1 MCLITALGFLGSMV
15 EGREASAIFVCA
27 CVPVG
32 WTGELALG
40 IYFHE
45 CLECGQL
52 WVGLSSPCFMG
63 LNSWSLNHHSLFL
76 KLFIFGRSGSSLLC
90 GLFSSCGKQ
99 GLLSSCGVW
108 ASHCSGF
115 SCCAAWAHGLQ
126 QLQPPGSRATQKWW
140 HTGLAAL
147 WHVGSSR
154 TRDQTHVSCT
164 GRQNLHHRATREA
177 QLPLF

>member
-1 MCLITALGFLGSMV
+1 MEDRAWFYHLNRNTLTYRRSYVCLSFYVCFPRQSLPLLGFTL
-15 EGREASAIFVCA
+15 
-27 CVPVG
+27 
-32 WTGELALG
+32 
-40 IYFHE
+40 
-45 CLECGQL
+45 
-52 WVGLSSPCFMG
+52 CFMS
-63 LNSWSLNHHSLFL
+63 LNSWSLNHHPLFL
-76 KLFIFGRSGSSLLC
+76 KLFIFGHAGSSLLC

-147 WHVGSSR
+147 WHVGSSW

-164 GRQNLHHRATREA
+164 GRQNLHHSATREA